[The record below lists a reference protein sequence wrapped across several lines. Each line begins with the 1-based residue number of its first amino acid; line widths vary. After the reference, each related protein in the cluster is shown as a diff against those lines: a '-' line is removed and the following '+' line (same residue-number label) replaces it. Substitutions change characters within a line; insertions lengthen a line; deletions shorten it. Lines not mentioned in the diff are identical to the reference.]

1 MPVQRIN
8 WWNDNSRGV
17 GNAMVNGSSDIDFS
31 CSLKWSN
38 NAKGP
43 APMPAV
49 PTPVNNTYLNSQ
61 GKPLSPSMTF
71 EDSEMPTTSR
81 QVRRADKRN
90 MAKKTAKEK
99 KREAKKKTNSSQV
112 YQQQQSI
119 IQQQQSLIQQQHQ
132 ALQAMQASGNSAQPT
147 QMIQPFVVVPYSTPM
162 QSLYHYNNG
171 TLPIGDIDSD
181 YMRATG
187 TLPGGNMN
195 GAMGDVNGMPGM
207 MQQPNQMMG
216 APALPAMEEFTEPTP
231 KEKEGKEKRLNVP
244 AIITMI
250 LIAVFALLP
259 LIAKALFP
267 MMGLGESELFMDK
280 QGLDLYSAIKK
291 IIAIATGE
299 EAFAFSEALVGNGLL
314 AISAALYAIVVI
326 LSLIM
331 IMSGRL
337 PLFVRILTLLALLLV
352 VASAIV
358 VIVSGGFATMGIMTY
373 CMVGVALLIFLFSL
387 IGKRKR

>member
-1 MPVQRIN
+1 
-8 WWNDNSRGV
+8 
-17 GNAMVNGSSDIDFS
+17 
-31 CSLKWSN
+31 
-38 NAKGP
+38 
-43 APMPAV
+43 
-49 PTPVNNTYLNSQ
+49 
-61 GKPLSPSMTF
+61 
-71 EDSEMPTTSR
+71 
-81 QVRRADKRN
+81 
-90 MAKKTAKEK
+90 
-99 KREAKKKTNSSQV
+99 
-112 YQQQQSI
+112 
-119 IQQQQSLIQQQHQ
+119 
-132 ALQAMQASGNSAQPT
+132 
-147 QMIQPFVVVPYSTPM
+147 
-162 QSLYHYNNG
+162 
-171 TLPIGDIDSD
+171 
-181 YMRATG
+181 
-187 TLPGGNMN
+187 
-195 GAMGDVNGMPGM
+195 
-207 MQQPNQMMG
+207 
-216 APALPAMEEFTEPTP
+216 
-231 KEKEGKEKRLNVP
+231 
-244 AIITMI
+244 MI